1 MSQHDS
7 EYIDLCAAWALGCLD
22 PGDQA
27 RFDQHLEHGCR
38 ECGMAMANFSAATV
52 LVAASAPRVMPNPA
66 LRQRVLAAASAT
78 ASGGTAQDGAAQRAR
93 PAGAAPGRSDAPVPM
108 PDRKLPPYSRDKG
121 SPEGRMVELPSRPAW
136 MSWAPLAAAAA
147 LALTTGVLWMRT
159 QTLSTD
165 LGSSRSQIAKL
176 EQRIA
181 EEQKWAQVLIAPAAR
196 VTVLE
201 PTTDGDPRMRARAT
215 YDPVTKRAVIVFENF
230 IKPNARDYE
239 LWVIRSGTPASLGLI
254 TADTQGHAT
263 MRLEN
268 VGDSFAL
275 SAFAVSI
282 EPEGGSP
289 NPAAPSGPVVMLGK
303 LSG

>member
-1 MSQHDS
+1 MSQHDP

-22 PGDQA
+22 PGDQV
-27 RFDQHLEHGCR
+27 RLDQHLEHGCR

-52 LVAASAPRVMPNPA
+52 LVAASAPRALPDPA
-66 LRQRVLAAASAT
+66 LRQRVIAAAGAT
-78 ASGGTAQDGAAQRAR
+78 ASGGTASDGAAR
-93 PAGAAPGRSDAPVPM
+93 PVRTAVAPGRADAPLPM
-108 PDRKLPPYSRDKG
+108 PDRKPPPFARDKG
-121 SPEGRMVELPSRPAW
+121 LPEARVVEMPARPAW
-136 MSWAPLAAAAA
+136 MTWAPLAAAAA
-147 LALTTGVLWMRT
+147 LALATGVLWMRAQALT
-159 QTLSTD
+159 SD
-165 LGSSRSQIAKL
+165 LGASRSRIAKL
-176 EQRIA
+176 EQQIA
-181 EEQKWAQVLIAPAAR
+181 EEQKWGQVLSAPAAR

-215 YDPVTKRAVIVFENF
+215 YDPVTKRAVVVFENF
-230 IKPNARDYE
+230 VKPTARNYE
-239 LWVIRSGTPASLGLI
+239 LWVIRGGAPASLGLI
-254 TADTQGHAT
+254 TADAEGHAT
-263 MRLEN
+263 LHLEN

>member
-1 MSQHDS
+1 MSQHDP

-22 PGDQA
+22 ARDQV
-27 RFDQHLEHGCR
+27 RLDQHLEHGCR

-52 LVAASAPRVMPNPA
+52 LVALSAPRVVPDPA
-66 LRQRVLAAASAT
+66 LRQRVLAAVSAT
-78 ASGGTAQDGAAQRAR
+78 PSGSAAHDGAPRPVR
-93 PAGAAPGRSDAPVPM
+93 PAVAPGRADAPLPM
-108 PDRKLPPYSRDKG
+108 PDRKLPPYARDGG
-121 SPEGRMVELPSRPAW
+121 STEGRVVELRPRPAW
-136 MSWAPLAAAAA
+136 TVWAPLAAAAVLA
-147 LALTTGVLWMRT
+147 LATGVLWMRT
-159 QTLSTD
+159 QTLTTD
-165 LGSSRSQIAKL
+165 LGASRGQIAML

-181 EEQKWAQVLIAPAAR
+181 EEQKWAQVLSAPAAR

-215 YDPVTKRAVIVFENF
+215 YDPATKRAVVVFENF

-239 LWVIRSGTPASLGLI
+239 LWVIRGGAPASLGLI
-254 TADTQGHAT
+254 TADAQGHAT
-263 MRLEN
+263 LHLEN